1 MLGSSEVMAFVA
13 TSDPARA
20 RRFYEDTLGLE
31 LRSDEPYALVFDAHG
46 TTLRMAKV
54 QTVVVAPYT
63 VLGWIVP
70 DLAAAIEGLVAKGV
84 RFERYQGM
92 EQDDLG
98 IWSSGAAKIAW
109 FKDPDGNT
117 LSLTQC

>member
-70 DLAAAIEGLVAKGV
+70 DIAAAIEGLVAKGV